1 MHFEWAPLP
10 GLPWQ
15 PTQDFAFGD
24 AVTAQQFAAKLAEK
38 YAHIS
43 RALANRFALQFI
55 DVTGERPMQCVRR
68 DTKCGDIRQQLSSM
82 NSDAYPG
89 TWQLRL
95 RMVVRPE
102 DLGALRES
110 TPYCYLYLFV
120 QTANDFLHHPWVSLS
135 DDVTVSLGALL
146 VRTGF
151 LLGSESGNLTEDYLL
166 NLETELGGYAN
177 FLPPA
182 YIGKQAAGEEGL
194 DKIRAKLMDA
204 MQNIDLDTA
213 EKCEQKFIEL
223 LRGVDPL
230 FGLHAFP
237 CQHGLKSAS
246 KEGRARLNPREGVM
260 FETLEGKATKVC
272 TFVNVSSATVSAPD
286 EGPKVVINYL
296 SGKGKGTASVEFRFH
311 STADAANFTII
322 VDHHIQVLTAPP

>member
-1 MHFEWAPLP
+1 
-10 GLPWQ
+10 
-15 PTQDFAFGD
+15 
-24 AVTAQQFAAKLAEK
+24 
-38 YAHIS
+38 
-43 RALANRFALQFI
+43 
-55 DVTGERPMQCVRR
+55 
-68 DTKCGDIRQQLSSM
+68 
-82 NSDAYPG
+82 
-89 TWQLRL
+89 
-95 RMVVRPE
+95 MVVRPE

-110 TPYCYLYLFV
+110 SPYCYLYLFV
-120 QTANDFLHHPWVSLS
+120 QTANDFLRHPSLSLS
-135 DDVTVSLGALL
+135 DDITVSLAALL

-166 NLETELGGYAN
+166 NLESELGGYAN

-194 DKIRAKLMDA
+194 DEMRAKLMDA

-230 FGLHAFP
+230 FGLHLFP
-237 CQHGLKSAS
+237 CHHGLKNAS

-272 TFVNVSSATVSAPD
+272 PFVNIASATASATSLGD
-286 EGPKVVINYL
+286 DVPKVTISFR
-296 SGKGKGTASVEFRFH
+296 SGKSKGTSRVEFRFP
-311 STADAANFTII
+311 STVDAANFTNI